1 MSDGFYRQT
10 LLPLLGL
17 FTSLGTILCCA
28 LPALLVS
35 LGMGAV
41 MAGLVSTA
49 PWITAL
55 SAYKGILF
63 AVSGSVLLLSA
74 AVQWRARFAPCPID
88 PAQARLCG
96 KLRKINIVIL
106 SIAAILY
113 LVGFFFAFLA
123 KYVLL

>member
-41 MAGLVSTA
+41 MAGLVSTV

-63 AVSGSVLLLSA
+63 AVSGGVLVLTG
-74 AVQWRARFAPCPID
+74 VMQWRTRFAPCPID
-88 PAQARLCG
+88 PVQARLCR

-106 SIAAILY
+106 SVAAILY